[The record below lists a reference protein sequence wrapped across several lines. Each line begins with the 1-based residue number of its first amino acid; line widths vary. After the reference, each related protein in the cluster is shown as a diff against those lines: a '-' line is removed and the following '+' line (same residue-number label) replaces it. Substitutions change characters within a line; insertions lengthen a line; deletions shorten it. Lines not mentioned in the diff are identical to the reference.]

1 MKIRIAC
8 IATLLLTQ
16 SLWAANRM
24 ELSLRW
30 SELEPNIAGKNVR
43 MVLPNGA
50 HIEGR
55 ALGVQPEAL
64 IVKITKT
71 SDKKVQPKGEV
82 SLPRSAVSVLQ
93 VMNYSVR
100 WRIIGTTIAPVL
112 VAVAGTAAA
121 FNGVGDFYEDL
132 PKIIGFCSAGML
144 GSGVGGYFLGKRA
157 DRHVT
162 TIRIVQ

>member
-1 MKIRIAC
+1 MSIRIAC

-16 SLWAANRM
+16 SLWAANPM
-24 ELSLRW
+24 ELSVRW
-30 SELEPNIAGKNVR
+30 GELEPTVAGKHVG

-55 ALGVQPEAL
+55 ALVVQPEAL
-64 IVKITKT
+64 IIKITKT
-71 SDKKVQPKGEV
+71 SDRKVQPKGEASV
-82 SLPRSAVSVLQ
+82 PRSAVSVLQ

-100 WRIIGTTIAPVL
+100 WRIIGTILGPALAAVVGTMAFFR
-112 VAVAGTAAA
+112 VAG
-121 FNGVGDFYEDL
+121 DWDEL
-132 PKIIGFCSAGML
+132 PKYIGFCSAGMF
-144 GSGVGGYFLGKRA
+144 GSGVGGYYLGKRA